1 MRRAVM
7 CVLIIVLFLP
17 FTGVKALSVSNNNVI
32 VSEGGSDEVEL
43 YADVINDIKEISFSL
58 VYSTYDISA
67 NFVADSLLKNVSY
80 SVSGVKHTIS
90 FDEKKNGKILL
101 GVVKIDASNAKI
113 NTIGTINIYNVT
125 AVDVD
130 NKVVTLNGQTITV
143 KVDNS
148 STEKKNIDGNDDML
162 LDSIYSDIVKIDLE
176 KGIFK
181 YDVFVDSNISKLD
194 LKPVAIDKDCIVDIS
209 TQEIGGLSNSQIVIT
224 ARLNDVTQ
232 KYVINVKPKDE
243 ERDIVIDNSEFT
255 RNNNYKKKWLV
266 IIAVLCVILLFNVI
280 IVKLKNR

>member
-67 NFVADSLLKNVSY
+67 NFVVDSLLKNVSY
-80 SVSGVKHTIS
+80 SSSGVKHTIS

-162 LDSIYSDIVKIDLE
+162 LDSIYSDIVKIDLK
-176 KGIFK
+176 KGVFK

-255 RNNNYKKKWLV
+255 QNNDYKKKWLV